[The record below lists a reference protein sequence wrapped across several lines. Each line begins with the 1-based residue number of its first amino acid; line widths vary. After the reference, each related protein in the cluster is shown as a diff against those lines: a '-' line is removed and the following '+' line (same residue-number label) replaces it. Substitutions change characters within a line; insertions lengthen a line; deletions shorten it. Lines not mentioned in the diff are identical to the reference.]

1 LKFTVALGSQP
12 EDPTFD
18 DESMV
23 NPLEQ
28 ATTCS
33 CGQRIRS
40 AHFLIILD
48 LMDSRYYDMAGTLHF
63 EVVDSE
69 STVWNY

>member
-23 NPLEQ
+23 NPLEK

-40 AHFLIILD
+40 AHSLIILD